1 MGLEGVGD
9 FEKAV
14 GGDEHAG
21 LWCEMQ
27 NVVRLIL
34 EKDEIQRSILRTVR
48 CNGASPQR
56 VFKRVTRLCFKMRF
70 FLKVGRIMRIMS

>member
-9 FEKAV
+9 FEEAV

-34 EKDEIQRSILRTVR
+34 EKDEIQRSILRTV
-48 CNGASPQR
+48 
-56 VFKRVTRLCFKMRF
+56 KM
-70 FLKVGRIMRIMS
+70 